1 MPGFARDLQ
10 PLLAVAAATMNED
23 GTLIEANAGFLRI
36 VKLEGLD
43 PIGAQVSQFFL
54 QPNFA
59 TLVLQDAGA
68 DGETY
73 RGLLNMGDNMAA
85 PRTLQ
90 ARIWRLGSSL
100 RLMAEYDIGEL
111 ERLNEKML
119 DLNRDY
125 ANTQLELAQA
135 NLKLQQRE
143 AQIVAITL
151 TDSLTGLGN
160 RRLFE
165 QSLATEINRARRSG
179 GTLCALMAD
188 LDHFKQV
195 NDTFGHE
202 VGDRVLA
209 AFGEQ
214 LRRQT
219 RAPDIAARIGG
230 EEFVVL
236 MPHTDIG
243 AGVAT
248 AERIRTET
256 AGMHIAP
263 MPHGVTVSVGVAKLA
278 EGEDGDAFMLRIDN
292 ALYEAKHDRRN
303 CVVVARSRAGADTV
317 RASTKPA

>member
-1 MPGFARDLQ
+1 MPWFARDLQ
-10 PLLAVAAATMNED
+10 PLLSVAAATMNED
-23 GTLIEANAGFLRI
+23 STLIEANAGFLRI
-36 VKLEGLD
+36 AKLEGLD
-43 PIGAQVSQFFL
+43 PIGAQISQFFL
-54 QPNFA
+54 QPNFT
-59 TLVLQDAGA
+59 TLVRQDAGA
-68 DGETY
+68 DGEIY
-73 RGLLNMGDNMAA
+73 RGLLTMGDDMAA
-85 PRTLQ
+85 TRTLR
-90 ARIWRLGSSL
+90 ARIWRLGSTL

-119 DLNRDY
+119 ELNRDY
-125 ANTQLELAQA
+125 ADAQLKLAQT

-143 AQIVAITL
+143 AQIVALTL

-165 QSLATEINRARRSG
+165 QALATEINRARRKG

-236 MPHTDIG
+236 MPDADIE

-248 AERIRTET
+248 AERIRTEA
-256 AGMHIAP
+256 AGMRIEP
-263 MPHGVTVSVGVAKLA
+263 MPEGFTVSVGVAKLA
-278 EGEDGDAFMLRIDN
+278 EGEDGDAFMLRTDK
-292 ALYEAKHDRRN
+292 ALYEAKHAGRN
-303 CVVVARSRAGADTV
+303 CVVVAHRRAGADTV